1 MPKRKSKA
9 ATEPAEPQKTV
20 LIPAPHHNSKMTMD
34 EAVAMT
40 TGELIGMSQ
49 QEVADASGVNRTT
62 VQARFKGIDVPECYP
77 ETKEEWHADVVKF
90 MEIAV
95 WKGSRRMAMTEMDV
109 LDGHRLPISIAILSD
124 KISLLTG
131 NPTSLAVVQH
141 HTVNHNQLHDRMKQ
155 AREASTA
162 TDFRP

>member
-40 TGELIGMSQ
+40 TGELMGMSQ
-49 QEVADASGVNRTT
+49 REIGEASGVNRLT
-62 VQARFKGIDVPECYP
+62 VRARFKGIEVPECYP
-77 ETKEEWHADVVKF
+77 ETQEEWKQDVIKF

-95 WKGSRRMAMTEMDV
+95 WKGSRRMAMTDMDAME
-109 LDGHRLPISIAILSD
+109 DHRIPVSVAILTD
-124 KISLLTG
+124 KLSLLTG